1 MNYRDLTGDE
11 IAVLIR
17 NGCTS
22 TTWNDIQ
29 VAIDGF
35 DVSRICSVHF
45 SGRVLIGRNDR
56 SHCSESGVRIES
68 GIRSARIHNCVIGD
82 HVLIEN
88 ISGHIANYQINNDSI
103 IHGIGTMECVG
114 ESTFGNGVRVKVL
127 NEGGGREVT
136 IYDELSSQIAYLLAA
151 YRENKTLIAKLE
163 RLITLYT
170 NGLKSDKGVIG
181 AGSVIEYCSTIR
193 NFRCGEGALVT
204 GAQLLENGTLNSS
217 TAAASYIGQG
227 VVAKNF
233 IVSTSAKVSANA
245 ILENVFVGQGTEIGK
260 GFSAEHSLFFANC
273 VAMHGEACSLFAGPY
288 TVTHHKSTLLIAS
301 MFSFMNA
308 GSGANQSNHMY
319 KLGALHQGV
328 FERGCKLAS
337 DSYVLY
343 PTIIGSFSTILGKH
357 TKNIDSRSLPFSY
370 LIGDKDNTYILPGA
384 NLGSVGTYRDA
395 AKWHKRDVRPEANR
409 LDKLTLEIFNPLIIN
424 EITNGYQLLTRLRAT
439 EQEFYEFQNAVIKKS
454 ALERGVKLY
463 RTILEF
469 YVTKNYSTHKIAP
482 GFGQWIDM
490 GGMIISKSELDEK
503 SKADYT
509 NITEFMNSLNSYSPE
524 DEQALSAAIMA
535 TLGIRQNPDAKR
547 ELESII
553 LKDAEKEFS
562 EKAMT
567 GYGIF
572 GDKQTDFKAVRGI
585 LNESEILGLLEYI

>member
-1 MNYRDLTGDE
+1 MNYRNLTDDE
-11 IAVLIR
+11 IAILIK
-17 NGCTS
+17 NGCTAAS
-22 TTWNDIQ
+22 WSDIQ
-29 VAIDGF
+29 VVAEGF
-35 DVSRICSVHF
+35 DVFYICSVHF
-45 SGRVLIGRNDR
+45 SGTVLIGRNDR
-56 SHCSESGVRIES
+56 SHCSESGVRIQS
-68 GIRSARIHNCVIGD
+68 GIRNARIHNCTIGD

-103 IHGIGTMECVG
+103 VHGIGTMECVG
-114 ESTFGNGVRVKVL
+114 ESTFGNGIRVKVL

-136 IYDELSSQIAYLLAA
+136 IYDRLSSQVAYILAA
-151 YRENKTLIAKLE
+151 YRENKTAIAKLE
-163 RLITLYT
+163 RLISLYT
-170 NGLKSDKGVIG
+170 NSLKSEKGVIG
-181 AGSVIEYCSTIR
+181 AGSVIEYCTTIR
-193 NFRCGEGALVT
+193 NFRCGESALVS

-217 TAAASYIGQG
+217 NGAASYIGHG

-233 IVSTSAKVSANA
+233 IISTSAKVSDNA

-260 GFSAEHSLFFANC
+260 GFSAENSLFFANC

-357 TKNIDSRSLPFSY
+357 TKNLDTRSLPFSY
-370 LIGDKDNTYILPGA
+370 LIGDHNDTYIIPGA

-395 AKWHKRDVRPEANR
+395 AKWRKRDTRPTANR
-409 LDKLTLEIFNPLIIN
+409 LDKLTLDIFNPLTIT
-424 EITNGYQLLTRLRAT
+424 EIANGYKLLSDLSSTK
-439 EQEFYEFQNAVIKKS
+439 QEVCEFQNTKIKRS
-454 ALERGVKLY
+454 ALLRGIDLY
-463 RTILEF
+463 RNILEY
-469 YVTKNYSTHKIAP
+469 YVTKNQPALRTSSNL
-482 GFGQWIDM
+482 GVWIDL
-490 GGMIISKSELDEK
+490 GGMIISKPELDK
-503 SKADYT
+503 KLDADYKD
-509 NITEFMNSLNSYSPE
+509 ISEFTDTLTSYSQA
-524 DEQALSAAIMA
+524 DEQALSAAVMEKCA
-535 TLGIRQNPDAKR
+535 IRPNPNAKKQ
-547 ELESII
+547 LETII

-572 GDKQTDFKAVRGI
+572 GNKLSDFKEVRGI
-585 LNESEILGLLEYI
+585 LNESELIGLLEYI